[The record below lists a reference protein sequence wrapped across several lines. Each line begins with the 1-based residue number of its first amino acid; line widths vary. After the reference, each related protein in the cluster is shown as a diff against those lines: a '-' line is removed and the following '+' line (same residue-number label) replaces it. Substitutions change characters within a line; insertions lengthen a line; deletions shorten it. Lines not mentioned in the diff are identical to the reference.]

1 MNLSSGRRCIHGQSV
16 SGFKYRVSR
25 RNRDYFGKIRLILS
39 AFARFCNIAKI
50 RVPIFGY
57 DSKFTFLTYQHIIIA
72 DGQMPRLRSKRF
84 SREVLVEVLNG
95 LCVSHGS
102 T

>member
-39 AFARFCNIAKI
+39 AFACFCNIAKI

-57 DSKFTFLTYQHIIIA
+57 DSKFTFLTCQHIIKE
-72 DGQMPRLRSKRF
+72 Q
-84 SREVLVEVLNG
+84 VEVATHYI
-95 LCVSHGS
+95 CKRCISAIS
-102 T
+102 ERFIK